1 MQWLTLISVISTSI
15 SDFHCFSSFRHNFP
29 EGLRNSNFYQLHTLS
44 MWKDCFWNSFLV
56 RPNIRNLNNKF
67 ARIAKNYIL
76 LRKDFHFIWP
86 SVPSLHFSLLC
97 SRKTIELRISDAL
110 VMQSFGNTGRF
121 SYATARKTFYHLVN
135 NFILKY
141 FWLWVLMPIIY
152 SKIN

>member
-1 MQWLTLISVISTSI
+1 MQWLINFNF
-15 SDFHCFSSFRHNFP
+15 SDFHYFSSFHDNFL
-29 EGLRNSNFYQLHTLS
+29 EGLRNSNFYQFPTLS

-110 VMQSFGNTGRF
+110 VMQSFGNTERF

-135 NFILKY
+135 NFLLKY
-141 FWLWVLMPIIY
+141 FWRWVLMPIIY